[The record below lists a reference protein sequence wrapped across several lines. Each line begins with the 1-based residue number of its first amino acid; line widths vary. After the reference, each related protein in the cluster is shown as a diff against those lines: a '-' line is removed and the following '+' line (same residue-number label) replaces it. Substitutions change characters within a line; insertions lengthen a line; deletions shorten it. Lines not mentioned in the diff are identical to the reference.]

1 MTAQAPDGHG
11 VRVLLYHATDDPAG
25 IEAAYHEASNRLA
38 GVPGLLG
45 NELLRSVT
53 DEGDFVVVSTW
64 RSMEDFEKWEQG
76 PEHKRQTAPLRPFRD
91 GRMRRPFAVYRVT
104 ASY

>member
-1 MTAQAPDGHG
+1 MTDAG
-11 VRVLLYHATDDPAG
+11 VRVLLYHATPDAAA

-38 GVPGLLG
+38 GVPGLLA

-53 DEGDFVVVSTW
+53 DHDDFVVVSVW
-64 RSMEDFEKWEQG
+64 RSMDDFQKWEQG
-76 PEHKRQTAPLRPFRD
+76 TEHKWQTEPLRPFRD
-91 GRMRRPFAVYRVT
+91 GSRGRPFAVYQVT